1 MGILNRL
8 LKNLKSKFK
17 DEESN
22 HAQKSKE
29 GSAFSSG
36 YGFIYQTR
44 DLCVNCNFALEK
56 KLSYCNQC
64 GVSV

>member
-1 MGILNRL
+1 MGIFSRFFNRN
-8 LKNLKSKFK
+8 KDNSKGQ
-17 DEESN
+17 EN
-22 HAQKSKE
+22 NQRQKCKVISI
-29 GSAFSSG
+29 FSSTSD
-36 YGFIYQTR
+36 FIYQTQ